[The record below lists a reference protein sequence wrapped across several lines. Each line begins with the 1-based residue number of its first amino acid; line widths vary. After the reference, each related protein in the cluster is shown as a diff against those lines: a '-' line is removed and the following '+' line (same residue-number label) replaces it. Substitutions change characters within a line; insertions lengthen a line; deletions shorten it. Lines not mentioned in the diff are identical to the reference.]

1 MDEDEKM
8 EYLLSLESLRLG
20 NLHIE
25 FIENLELFSDLKMLY
40 L

>member
-8 EYLLSLESLRLG
+8 EYLLSLESLRLD

-25 FIENLELFSDLKMLY
+25 VIENLELFADLKMLY